1 MVRSMTGY
9 GRKDDIR
16 GSLRLAVELRAVNHR
31 FQEILVRLPKNWS
44 MLGILEEQIRKLV
57 AQYVRRGRV
66 EVTISLE
73 GSASKPSAV
82 SIDWSAA
89 EQFVQLSRELDQRF
103 SLETPLTAK
112 DLLLFPG
119 VIHTD
124 KTEEADGGEV
134 AEWLLAEVGAAA
146 ADLLSMKR
154 IEGSG
159 LQADLTER
167 LLSVSKWLEEIRLL
181 APACTE
187 EYRIRLQQR
196 LSEWAAQVPVEWDQQ
211 RLAQEVVFFA
221 EKSDISE
228 EITRL
233 QSHCH
238 QFRQQLEKEEEAVG
252 RKLDFLLQEMN
263 REANTIASKA
273 NHLRIQHLAVEI
285 KTELEKMR
293 EQVQNVE

>member
-9 GRKDDIR
+9 GRVDEMK
-16 GSLRLAVELRAVNHR
+16 GSMRLAVELRAVNHR
-31 FQEILVRLPKNWS
+31 FQEILVRLPKNWN
-44 MLGILEEQIRKLV
+44 MLEDRIRKQV
-57 AQYVRRGRV
+57 ARYVRRGRV
-66 EVTISLE
+66 DVTISLE
-73 GSASKPSAV
+73 ENDAISSAV
-82 SIDWSAA
+82 AINWDVA
-89 EQFVQLSRELDQRF
+89 EQFLQLSREMDQRF
-103 SLETPLTAK
+103 SLETPLSAK

-119 VIHTD
+119 VIHTND
-124 KTEEADGGEV
+124 TQETDRDEV
-134 AEWLLAEVGAAA
+134 AEWVQSVVNAAA
-146 ADLLSMKR
+146 EDLLSMKTV
-154 IEGSG
+154 EGEG
-159 LQADLTER
+159 LQADLVHR
-167 LLSVSKWLEEIRLL
+167 LLSVNTWLEEIRQL
-181 APACTE
+181 APSCTK
-187 EYRIRLQQR
+187 EYHSRLQQR
-196 LSEWAAQVPVEWDQQ
+196 LNEWATQAPFELDQQ

-233 QSHCH
+233 ASHCH
-238 QFRQQLEKEEEAVG
+238 QFSQQLEKDEAVG

>member
-16 GSLRLAVELRAVNHR
+16 GSLRLTVELRAVNHR

-44 MLGILEEQIRKLV
+44 MLEDQIRKQV
-57 AQYVRRGRV
+57 AMYVRRGRV
-66 EVTISLE
+66 DVTISLE
-73 GSASKPSAV
+73 GSATISSNVA
-82 SIDWSAA
+82 IDWSIA
-89 EQFVQLSRELDQRF
+89 EQFLQLSREMDQRF

-119 VIHTD
+119 VIHTNE
-124 KTEEADGGEV
+124 TEEVDREEV
-134 AEWLLAEVGAAA
+134 ATWLLAVVNTAAE
-146 ADLLSMKR
+146 DLLSMKMV
-154 IEGSG
+154 EGEG
-159 LQADLTER
+159 LQADLIHR
-167 LLSVSKWLEEIRLL
+167 LLSVQNWLEEVRFL
-181 APACTE
+181 APSGTQ
-187 EYRIRLQQR
+187 EYHNRLHQR
-196 LSEWAAQVPVEWDQQ
+196 LSEWAAQVPFELDQQ
-211 RLAQEVVFFA
+211 RLVQEVVFFA

-233 QSHCH
+233 TSHCN
-238 QFRQQLEKEEEAVG
+238 QFSQQLEKEEAVG

>member
-16 GSLRLAVELRAVNHR
+16 GSLRLTVELRAVNHR

-44 MLGILEEQIRKLV
+44 MLEDQIRKQV
-57 AQYVRRGRV
+57 AMYVRRGRV
-66 EVTISLE
+66 DVTISLE
-73 GSASKPSAV
+73 GSATISSNVA
-82 SIDWSAA
+82 IDWSIA
-89 EQFVQLSRELDQRF
+89 EQFLQLSREMDQRF

-119 VIHTD
+119 VIHTNE
-124 KTEEADGGEV
+124 TEEVDREEV
-134 AEWLLAEVGAAA
+134 ATWLLDVVNTAAE
-146 ADLLSMKR
+146 DLLSMKMV
-154 IEGSG
+154 EGEG
-159 LQADLTER
+159 LQADLIHR
-167 LLSVSKWLEEIRLL
+167 LLSVQTWLEEVRLL
-181 APACTE
+181 APSGTQ
-187 EYRIRLQQR
+187 EYHNRLHQR
-196 LSEWAAQVPVEWDQQ
+196 LSEWAAQAPFELDQQ
-211 RLAQEVVFFA
+211 RLVQEVVFFA

-233 QSHCH
+233 TSHCH
-238 QFRQQLEKEEEAVG
+238 QFSQQLEKEEAVG

>member
-1 MVRSMTGY
+1 MIRSMTGY
-9 GRKDDIR
+9 GRADDMR
-16 GSLRLAVELRAVNHR
+16 GSLRLTVELRAVNHR
-31 FQEILVRLPKNWS
+31 FQEILVRLPRNWS
-44 MLGILEEQIRKLV
+44 MLEDQVRKLV

-66 EVTISLE
+66 EVTVSLE
-73 GSASKPSAV
+73 GSAATPSTV
-82 SIDWSAA
+82 SIDWSVA

-103 SLETPLTAK
+103 SLETPLCAK
-112 DLLLFPG
+112 DLLLLPG
-119 VIHTD
+119 VIHTS
-124 KTEEADGGEV
+124 KTEEADDGEV
-134 AEWLLAEVGAAA
+134 AEWLLANVRAAA
-146 ADLLSMKR
+146 ADLLSMKQM
-154 IEGSG
+154 EGDG
-159 LQADLTER
+159 LLADLSQR
-167 LLSVSKWLEEIRLL
+167 LHAVGKWLEEIRLL
-181 APACTE
+181 APACAE
-187 EYRIRLQQR
+187 EYHSRLHQR
-196 LSEWAAQVPVEWDQQ
+196 LSEWAAQAPFDLDPQ

-233 QSHCH
+233 TSHCQ
-238 QFRQQLEKEEEAVG
+238 QFRQQLEKEEAVG